1 MQELLSAGIEVAKA
15 TKLRRWLEGRMGIPL
30 LSNDNLLRQ
39 YLGPLK
45 VLEVNTLI
53 AEFKDEFV
61 GVYHDDTAYLGELC
75 LLPKLLNAQM
85 GRDHNW

>member
-1 MQELLSAGIEVAKA
+1 MLQELLSAGIEVAKA

-30 LSNDNLLRQ
+30 LSDDHLLRQ

-61 GVYHDDTAYLGELC
+61 GIYHDGTTVC
-75 LLPKLLNAQM
+75 VV
-85 GRDHNW
+85 

>member
-1 MQELLSAGIEVAKA
+1 MLQELLSAGIEVAKA

-30 LSNDNLLRQ
+30 LSDDHLLRQ

-61 GVYHDDTAYLGELC
+61 GISEL
-75 LLPKLLNAQM
+75 LLFWVCVWC
-85 GRDHNW
+85 DEIYI

>member
-1 MQELLSAGIEVAKA
+1 LQELLSAGIEVAKA

-30 LSNDNLLRQ
+30 LSNDHLLRQ

-61 GVYHDDTAYLGELC
+61 GISELRVFWVC
-75 LLPKLLNAQM
+75 V
-85 GRDHNW
+85 GCDEIYI